1 MPIRL
6 VAGIL
11 ALLLTPLIAPS
22 RVRAEPPLQSA
33 AQSLVGADQGVYVVT
48 ANGEVLAAQMAER
61 AVHPASVSKVPTTLA
76 LLARLGPTHRFTTKV
91 LAGGPIVDGRL
102 RGDLVL
108 EGGHDAFLVTENAFL
123 ILGRLH
129 TLGVRGVDGDLVVRG
144 PLIFNWKPDPD
155 GARIRNAL
163 TGREGE
169 VAWHAVVAHGG
180 AGGTLAAAR
189 FAFGAAAVPAV
200 ATEPAPLFVHRSEP
214 LVPLV
219 KALNGYSNNVFH
231 FLSDAV
237 GGPPAVEAVAK
248 ASVPEEMRGEIILD
262 NGAGAGT
269 TNRLSPRAAALIVQA
284 LTAETRRHGLDIT
297 SVLPV
302 NGIDE
307 GTLRVRLK
315 DHPLTVVGKTGT
327 FGSVGACALVG
338 VVRTKRWGEVT
349 FAILNHFVP
358 VPDARARQDAF
369 VRALL
374 DAGDAEP
381 WPYRRDDTPPFTRVV
396 LE

>member
-1 MPIRL
+1 
-6 VAGIL
+6 V
-11 ALLLTPLIAPS
+11 
-22 RVRAEPPLQSA
+22 
-33 AQSLVGADQGVYVVT
+33 
-48 ANGEVLAAQMAER
+48 
-61 AVHPASVSKVPTTLA
+61 
-76 LLARLGPTHRFTTKV
+76 
-91 LAGGPIVDGRL
+91 
-102 RGDLVL
+102 
-108 EGGHDAFLVTENAFL
+108 
-123 ILGRLH
+123 
-129 TLGVRGVDGDLVVRG
+129 
-144 PLIFNWKPDPD
+144 
-155 GARIRNAL
+155 L
-163 TGREGE
+163 TGRESE
-169 VAWHAVVAHGG
+169 VAWHTIVAHGD
-180 AGGTLAAAR
+180 ARGTLADAR
-189 FAFGAAAVPAV
+189 LAFGAAPVPAA
-200 ATEPAPLFVHRSEP
+200 ATDPTLLFVHRSEP

-237 GGPPAVEAVAK
+237 GGPPAVEAISK
-248 ASVPEEMRGEIILD
+248 AAVPEEMRGEIILD

-269 TNRLSPRAAALIVQA
+269 TNRLSPRAAAAIVQA

-297 SVLPV
+297 AVLPV
-302 NGIDE
+302 NGVDE

-369 VRALL
+369 VRALIA
-374 DAGDAEP
+374 AGDAEP

>member
-1 MPIRL
+1 MPLRL
-6 VAGIL
+6 VAGFL
-11 ALLLTPLIAPS
+11 ALLLAAPCLA
-22 RVRAEPPLQSA
+22 RAEPPLQA
-33 AQSLVGADQGVYVVT
+33 AARELVGADQGVYVVT
-48 ANGEVLAAQMAER
+48 ASGEVLASQMAER

-76 LLARLGPTHRFTTKV
+76 LLSRLGPTHRFTTKV

-108 EGGHDAFLVTENAFL
+108 EGGHDAFLVSENAFL
-123 ILGRLH
+123 ILARLRA
-129 TLGVRGVDGDLVVRG
+129 LGVRHVDGDLVVRG
-144 PLIFNWKPDPD
+144 PLIFNWKPDPA
-155 GARIRNAL
+155 GARIRNVL
-163 TGREGE
+163 TGRESE

-180 AGGTLAAAR
+180 AQGTLADAR
-189 FAFGAAAVPAV
+189 LAFGAAVPAV
-200 ATEPAPLFVHRSEP
+200 ATEPTLLLVHRSMP

-231 FLSDAV
+231 YLSDAV

-248 ASVPEEMRGEIILD
+248 ASVPEEMRGEIVLD

-269 TNRLSPRAAALIVQA
+269 TNRLSPRAAAAIVQA
-284 LTAETRRHGLDIT
+284 LTAETRRHGLDVT
-297 SVLPV
+297 DVLPV

-374 DAGDAEP
+374 AAGDAEP
-381 WPYRRDDTPPFTRVV
+381 WPYRRDDTPPFTRVM

>member
-6 VAGIL
+6 VAGVL
-11 ALLLTPLIAPS
+11 ALLLLAPLAQ
-22 RVRAEPPLQSA
+22 AEPPLQA
-33 AQSLVGADQGVYVVT
+33 AARELVGADQGVYVVT
-48 ANGEVLAAQMAER
+48 ANGEVLASVMAER

-76 LLARLGPTHRFTTKV
+76 LLSRLGPTHRFTTKV
-91 LAGGPIVDGRL
+91 LADGPIVDGHL

-108 EGGHDAFLVTENAFL
+108 EGGHDAFLVSENAFL
-123 ILGRLH
+123 ILARLH
-129 TLGVRGVDGDLVVRG
+129 TLGVRSVDGDLVVRG

-155 GARIRNAL
+155 GARIRNVL

-169 VAWHAVVAHGG
+169 VAWHTIVAHGDG
-180 AGGTLAAAR
+180 RGTLADAR
-189 FAFGAAAVPAV
+189 LAFGAAPVPAAAAD
-200 ATEPAPLFVHRSEP
+200 ATPLLVHRSEP

-231 FLSDAV
+231 YLSDAV
-237 GGPPAVEAVAK
+237 GGPPAVEAISK
-248 ASVPEEMRGEIILD
+248 AAVPEEMRGEIILD

-269 TNRLSPRAAALIVQA
+269 TNRLSPRAAAMIVQA

-302 NGIDE
+302 NGLDE

-369 VRALL
+369 VRALVA
-374 DAGDAEP
+374 AGDAEP

>member
-1 MPIRL
+1 MPLRL
-6 VAGIL
+6 VAGFL
-11 ALLLTPLIAPS
+11 ALLLAAPCLA
-22 RVRAEPPLQSA
+22 RAEPPLQA
-33 AQSLVGADQGVYVVT
+33 AARELVGADQGVYVVT
-48 ANGEVLAAQMAER
+48 ASGEVLASQMAER

-76 LLARLGPTHRFTTKV
+76 LLSRLGPTHRFTTKV

-108 EGGHDAFLVTENAFL
+108 EGGHDAFLVSENAFL
-123 ILGRLH
+123 ILARLRA
-129 TLGVRGVDGDLVVRG
+129 LGVRHVDGDLVVRG
-144 PLIFNWKPDPD
+144 PLIFNWKPDPA
-155 GARIRNAL
+155 GARIRNVL
-163 TGREGE
+163 TGRESE

-180 AGGTLAAAR
+180 AQGTLADAR
-189 FAFGAAAVPAV
+189 LAFGAAVPAV
-200 ATEPAPLFVHRSEP
+200 ATEPTLLLVHRSMP

-231 FLSDAV
+231 YLSDAV

-248 ASVPEEMRGEIILD
+248 ASVPEEMRGEIVLD

-269 TNRLSPRAAALIVQA
+269 TNRLSPRAAAAIVQA
-284 LTAETRRHGLDIT
+284 LTAETRRHGLDVT
-297 SVLPV
+297 DVLPV

-374 DAGDAEP
+374 AAGDAEP